1 MDTLIVESQK
11 KAISPILG
19 ATEKISKGALK
30 AIKEGLAEE
39 KEGIF
44 MPHDEVMR
52 EAKRIINQW
61 EQKMLN

>member
-19 ATEKISKGALK
+19 ATEKISEGALK
-30 AIKEGLAEE
+30 AIKEGLVEE

-44 MPHDEVMR
+44 IPHDEVMR
-52 EAKRIINQW
+52 EAKRITNQW

>member
-1 MDTLIVESQK
+1 MDTQIVESQK

-39 KEGIF
+39 KKVF
-44 MPHDEVMR
+44 LYLTM
-52 EAKRIINQW
+52 K
-61 EQKMLN
+61 

>member
-30 AIKEGLAEE
+30 AIKEGLEDE
-39 KEGIF
+39 KKGVFI
-44 MPHDEVMR
+44 PHDDVMK
-52 EAKRIINQW
+52 EAKRVIDQW
-61 EQKMLN
+61 EQKMMN

>member
-30 AIKEGLAEE
+30 SY
-39 KEGIF
+39 
-44 MPHDEVMR
+44 
-52 EAKRIINQW
+52 KRRLGRR
-61 EQKMLN
+61 KKKVFYTSR

>member
-11 KAISPILG
+11 KAISPILS
-19 ATEKISKGALK
+19 ATEKISKGALN

-44 MPHDEVMR
+44 VPHDEVMR